1 MDFLFQGFEPQP
13 NFGGREEDTK
23 RNFQSKKSVS
33 KYIFND
39 ECMCLM
45 DILLKHQKKS
55 VEN

>member
-23 RNFQSKKSVS
+23 RNFQSKKFVS
-33 KYIFND
+33 KYVFND

-45 DILLKHQKKS
+45 DI
-55 VEN
+55 